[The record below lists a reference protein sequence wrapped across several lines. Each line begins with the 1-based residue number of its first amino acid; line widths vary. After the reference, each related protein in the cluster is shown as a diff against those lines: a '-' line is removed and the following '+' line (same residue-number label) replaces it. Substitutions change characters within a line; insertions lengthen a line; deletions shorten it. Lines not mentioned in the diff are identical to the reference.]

1 MNPEYYS
8 IDEELD
14 KYEEAARF
22 KGANFPDTPS
32 MVDGTSFNASK
43 NVEEVFT
50 KMPNGGHVK
59 IAEREITSEA
69 KIMRYN
75 AALREQG
82 ITPTADDF
90 YAAGFDDQQIAAA
103 GLLNIESTDGGRT
116 EPLSEYEKM
125 FIERQGGELYNPPEL
140 TFGQKAADLA
150 ASTGRVVGG
159 GIQDTITGLVGT
171 ADDIG
176 EAIGNLGYFYMGPDG
191 LEYSREKKEGHL
203 RADKAFEKGLN
214 NLGIKIPEG
223 DGPIESLARGLM
235 MFASGMT
242 IAPVKGVNFLS
253 MMLRGGFAD
262 ALLDPEE
269 GNISTLAREYGIDN
283 AILEFLDSQVD
294 EEASALERLGAR
306 LTNTFEG
313 VLAGGVIDG
322 LIKTLGF
329 GLKKVKGDKS
339 LVEYLRGKFSVVKD
353 RLTQPNDMPT
363 VGSLGGNLFATNKTT
378 TDGSFPGRIST
389 RLPTAK
395 ASTED
400 AMTGDLI
407 VGLDEM
413 KADPALYEFNVN
425 ITKDYPNMLTVPNE
439 TVDETAER
447 FIEHLKDNLL
457 YLHDKV
463 PDATRVRSQKWYD
476 GARAITDNWSTEYG
490 VPDTSIA
497 GALAALSPQKDWYQ
511 NVSLAKRV
519 LDVAIKQKDFK
530 FANEMEQTFRS
541 LPSLNKPKYEPL
553 LDLIKDKSYSE
564 IVDED
569 SAVQATLRGL
579 FVRLYDQTYNK
590 PDYQIVGPEGDF
602 LDVATNADGSPS
614 KAAWGS
620 LNEIGK
626 AVASIDANGDV
637 NTISV
642 LMGERHKVR
651 NFYNNIYSPNS
662 LFGDVTIDTHAVAAS
677 LLRPLSGNSLEVDH
691 NFKNMSVKGRGTTK
705 GSSVSGISGN
715 YGLYAEAYRRAA
727 AERGILP
734 RQMQSI
740 TWEAVRGLF
749 TDKFKQSAK
758 NVADIDAIWQRYK
771 SGEIDLDETR
781 RLVDERAGGINPPSW
796 E

>member
-59 IAEREITSEA
+59 IAEREITPEA

-103 GLLNIESTDGGRT
+103 GLLNIKSTDGGRT

-203 RADKAFEKGLN
+203 RADKAFEKGLD

-269 GNISTLAREYGIDN
+269 GNISTLAREFGIDN

-339 LVEYLRGKFSVVKD
+339 LVEYLRGKFGVVKD
-353 RLTQPNDMPT
+353 RLTQPGDMPT
-363 VGSLGGNLFATNKTT
+363 VGSLGGNLFDTNKTT

-463 PDATRVRSQKWYD
+463 PDATRARSQKWYD

-553 LDLIKDKSYSE
+553 LDLIKGKSYSE

-569 SAVQATLRGL
+569 PAVQATLRGL

-662 LFGDVTIDTHAVAAS
+662 LFGDVTIDTHAVAAG

-691 NFKNMSVKGRGTTK
+691 NFKNTSVKGRGTTK
-705 GSSVSGISGN
+705 GSTVSGVSGN

>member
-59 IAEREITSEA
+59 IAEREITPEA

-103 GLLNIESTDGGRT
+103 GLLNIKSTDGGRT

-176 EAIGNLGYFYMGPDG
+176 EAIGNLGYFYMGPNG

-203 RADKAFEKGLN
+203 RADKAFEKGLD

-339 LVEYLRGKFSVVKD
+339 LVEYLRGKFGVVKD
-353 RLTQPNDMPT
+353 RLTQPGDMPT
-363 VGSLGGNLFATNKTT
+363 VGSLGGNLFDTNKTT
-378 TDGSFPGRIST
+378 VDGSFPGRIST

-463 PDATRVRSQKWYD
+463 PDATRARSQKWYD

-553 LDLIKDKSYSE
+553 LDLIKGKSYSE

-569 SAVQATLRGL
+569 PAVQATLRGL

-602 LDVATNADGSPS
+602 LDIATNADGSPS

-662 LFGDVTIDTHAVAAS
+662 LFGDVTIDTHAVAAG

-705 GSSVSGISGN
+705 GSSVSGVSGN